1 MTKGYAE
8 LYHNAH
14 HVKVWPSSLIG
25 ESKDPEG
32 KPEYRLYEGQL
43 TEDDGP
49 CYFIQ
54 NGDGNTIRT
63 FNYKDYSDDLTE
75 GEVIAFFPA
84 VQYFESLCL
93 YTPKIWGV

>member
-8 LYHNAH
+8 LYHNATQK
-14 HVKVWPSSLIG
+14 KVWPSSLIG
-25 ESKDPEG
+25 ESVDLEG

-63 FNYKDYSDDLTE
+63 FNYKDYG
-75 GEVIAFFPA
+75 GEVDAYFPA
-84 VQYFESLCL
+84 VSYFESLCL
-93 YTPKIWGV
+93 YTPKLWGV